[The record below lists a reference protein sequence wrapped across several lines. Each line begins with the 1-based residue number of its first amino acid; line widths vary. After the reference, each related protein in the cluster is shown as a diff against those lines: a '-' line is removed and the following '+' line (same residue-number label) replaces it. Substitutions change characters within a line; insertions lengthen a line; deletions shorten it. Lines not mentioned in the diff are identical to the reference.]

1 MSTDGDEG
9 WRQFYKDKD
18 SKTPLRKQLQRKK
31 IKFVLAGGVAAFFN
45 LASMVC
51 LVEFLEF
58 DTAVLRNVA
67 NALSV
72 ELSLVA
78 SFFLY
83 RLLVW
88 PGGSW
93 EIRQMVWE
101 QLPLYHMSVGA
112 AVISRIFFVFPLLD
126 WLGLHYALNTLVG
139 VGLGATINYVLKDR
153 LAFGSQ
159 TIDPH
164 DPDHGGTLTKI
175 YYPEGLGPVFIK
187 YSGSPN
193 LQLSRSG
200 EHPDRPNGQLK
211 VVSVVIPAHNE
222 AGSIIRTIESISQ
235 TLEKEEI
242 SYEILV
248 INDHSTDRTE
258 ELLHDCLTHNTKVI
272 YKNNYY
278 PKGFGFAVRCG
289 LENFRGDAVVIVMAD
304 CSDEPKNIV
313 DYFHILQEGWDC
325 VFGSRFIKG
334 AKAIDY
340 PIHKLMVNRLANG
353 FIQMLFGLEYNDT
366 TNAFKMYRKEVIEG
380 ICPLLSHHFNLTVE
394 MPLKAIVRGFS
405 YTTIPITWRNRTSGI
420 SKLKITEMGS
430 RYLFIVF
437 SVFLEKLLSR
447 GDYVRTHARLGT
459 QNLHQ

>member
-1 MSTDGDEG
+1 MSIDGNKG
-9 WRQFYKDKD
+9 WRQFRMDFRT
-18 SKTPLRKQLQRKK
+18 SLRKRLQSKR
-31 IKFVLAGGVAAFFN
+31 IKFVLAGGVAASFN
-45 LASMVC
+45 LLFMIG
-51 LVEFLEF
+51 LIDFLGF

-67 NALSV
+67 NAISV
-72 ELSLVA
+72 ELSLIA

-101 QLPLYHMSVGA
+101 QLPLYHMSGGA
-112 AVISRIFFVFPLLD
+112 AIISRIFFAFPVLD
-126 WLGLHYALNTLVG
+126 WQGIHYVLNTLVG

-153 LAFGSQ
+153 LVFRSQ
-159 TIDPH
+159 IVNPH
-164 DPDHGGTLTKI
+164 DPNHGATLPEI

-187 YSGSPN
+187 GSGSPN
-193 LQLSRSG
+193 FQLSRSE
-200 EHPDRPNGQLK
+200 EHSDRTNGQLK
-211 VVSVVIPAHNE
+211 IVSVVIPAHNE
-222 AGSIIRTIESISQ
+222 AGSIVRTIESICHA
-235 TLEKEEI
+235 LEKEEI

-258 ELLHDCLTHNTKVI
+258 ELVHDILAHNTKVV

-340 PIHKLMVNRLANG
+340 PIHKLIVNRLANG

-447 GDYVRTHARLGT
+447 GDYVRTHTRLGT